1 MFGME
6 MISMSD
12 FFPPRPSA
20 HPMIYAYADTNPQ
33 YAGLLKVGYTAIDV
47 DKRVAQQY
55 PTRRPDG
62 RVPYR
67 IVYRASAMYP
77 DGGSFTDHDV
87 HKVLRRKKIP
97 AVGGEWFRCTVDD
110 VAAAVLAVRSR
121 TANVEDRTR
130 DFPMRP
136 EQREAVDKTAAYF
149 RSVYEEDSTRYP
161 KFLWNCKMRF
171 GKTFAAYQLAKR
183 MGFQRVLILT
193 FKPAVVSAWQEDL
206 QTHMDFEG
214 WQFISRSTDLT
225 YETADKSR
233 PIVCFGSFQDYLGV
247 NRETGGIKARNEW
260 VHTTNWDLVIF
271 DEYHFG
277 AWKESAK
284 KLFERED
291 EDSYDN
297 ENLDSYSRGDAC
309 DETWLPITT
318 SYYLYLSGTPFR
330 ALNSGEFI
338 EDQVYNWTYSDEQRA
353 KANWQGENNPYA
365 ALPRMV
371 LMTYRQGQ
379 GRGCPVCL

>member
-55 PTRRPDG
+55 PTKRPDG

-77 DGGSFTDHDV
+77 DGSSFTDHDV
-87 HKVLRRKKIP
+87 HRALKRRRIP
-97 AVGGEWFRCTVDD
+97 AVGGEWFRCTADD
-110 VAAAVLAVRSR
+110 VAAAVLSVRSR
-121 TANVEDRTR
+121 TANAEDRTR

-206 QTHMDFEG
+206 QTHIDFEG
-214 WQFISRSTDLT
+214 WQFISRNTELT

-277 AWKESAK
+277 AWKENAK

-297 ENLDSYSRGDAC
+297 ENLDSYSRCDAC

-318 SYYLYLSGTPFR
+318 RYYLYLSVSLSKTKFTTGRTPT
-330 ALNSGEFI
+330 NSGPRPTGRVKI
-338 EDQVYNWTYSDEQRA
+338 TLTPPCRA
-353 KANWQGENNPYA
+353 W
-365 ALPRMV
+365 
-371 LMTYRQGQ
+371 
-379 GRGCPVCL
+379 C